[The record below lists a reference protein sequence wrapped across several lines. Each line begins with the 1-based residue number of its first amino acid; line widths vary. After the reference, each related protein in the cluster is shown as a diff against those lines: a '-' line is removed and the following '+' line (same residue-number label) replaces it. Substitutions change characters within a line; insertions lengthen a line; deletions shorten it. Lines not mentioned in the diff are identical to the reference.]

1 MATKLTTGVKDLEKS
16 EHGGVNVAGR
26 WRNGYKNG
34 GRNGSSDL
42 EHAELRRICKTC
54 DSRIDDLEKFS
65 DELRLGQTLREEQ
78 IRSMQ
83 KDIERVGTETAAINL
98 QYQADQA
105 ARELEL
111 GTIRDKIDSF
121 KTDVTERINA
131 LRTDTTLALSNA
143 KVEITTESDKG
154 LRGLTDKFDD
164 NKNYFTRYFIIILV
178 TILTGLIVG
187 GAAFILGR

>member
-1 MATKLTTGVKDLEKS
+1 MIRSTTAKGDSEKS
-16 EHGGVNVAGR
+16 EHGETTNVTERKRGGY
-26 WRNGYKNG
+26 RN
-34 GRNGSSDL
+34 GRNGNGDPV
-42 EHAELRRICKTC
+42 HAELRRICETC